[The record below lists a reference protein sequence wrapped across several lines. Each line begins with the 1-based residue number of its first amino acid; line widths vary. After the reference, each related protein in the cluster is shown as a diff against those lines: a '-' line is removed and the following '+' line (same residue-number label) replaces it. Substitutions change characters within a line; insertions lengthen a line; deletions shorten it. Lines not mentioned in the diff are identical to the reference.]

1 MTGDLFAAAA
11 SAKALE
17 ARAIA
22 GGWTVSEVN
31 AAARDL
37 LEGSLPPLWVIG
49 EITGF
54 KKLRG
59 GHCFFTLKDSRSQL
73 RCVMWRDDAARLPT
87 EPPEGLEVRA
97 FGYLTIYE
105 KGGDYQLVVRELE
118 GRGPGL
124 WRLAFERL
132 RERLAAEGL
141 LDPARKRPLP
151 AFPAAVGVVTSTE
164 GAALQDILSVVRRR
178 APWVDIVVQPTRVQ
192 GDGAAEEIAAAVRSL
207 STSGC
212 VEVLIVGRG
221 GGSAEDLWA
230 FNDERVAR
238 ALAESPVPTISAV
251 GHEIDVTIADLVA
264 DWRAPT
270 PSAAAE
276 RAVPDRAVLLREAAA
291 YRDRIGEAVDRLLI
305 ARADRLRMLGQ
316 GLARAFSD
324 RMAARRRELDTLAQR
339 LQALS
344 PLAVLKRGY
353 GVPLDAQGHVLRG
366 VAAFRPG
373 VPFTLRV
380 VGGRVVARTE
390 DVLPEGNA

>member
-1 MTGDLFAAAA
+1 
-11 SAKALE
+11 
-17 ARAIA
+17 
-22 GGWTVSEVN
+22 
-31 AAARDL
+31 
-37 LEGSLPPLWVIG
+37 
-49 EITGF
+49 
-54 KKLRG
+54 
-59 GHCFFTLKDSRSQL
+59 
-73 RCVMWRDDAARLPT
+73 
-87 EPPEGLEVRA
+87 
-97 FGYLTIYE
+97 
-105 KGGDYQLVVRELE
+105 
-118 GRGPGL
+118 
-124 WRLAFERL
+124 
-132 RERLAAEGL
+132 
-141 LDPARKRPLP
+141 
-151 AFPAAVGVVTSTE
+151 
-164 GAALQDILSVVRRR
+164 
-178 APWVDIVVQPTRVQ
+178 
-192 GDGAAEEIAAAVRSL
+192 
-207 STSGC
+207 
-212 VEVLIVGRG
+212 G

-390 DVLPEGNA
+390 DVLPEGSA